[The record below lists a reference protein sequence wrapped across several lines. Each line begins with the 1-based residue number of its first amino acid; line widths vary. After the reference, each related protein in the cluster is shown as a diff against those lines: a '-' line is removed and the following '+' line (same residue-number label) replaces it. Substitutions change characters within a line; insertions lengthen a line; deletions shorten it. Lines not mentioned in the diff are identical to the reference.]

1 MLLNNCKK
9 IIISIVFVACTVTLF
24 AETKDLSVRFLD
36 KANEAFEENNIEDAY
51 KYVNQALAVAKDKE
65 SQANVLYFAQTVYSV
80 KLQTLLEKYDDITFI
95 DIQMNLEKYPNVE
108 NTKIKKLIKQIET
121 EQANIAKAAEKA
133 EVQAQRKI
141 EAERFEAQQ
150 ESLEAQ
156 TQAMKEQADA
166 LKQQAEDNKQSQ
178 EALTEAIIKQAE
190 DTKTTQA
197 EIKNALETGLKDMG
211 NALTESTK
219 EQAEA
224 LKQQITTQAELKNAL
239 ETSLK
244 DMGNAFTESAKEQKR
259 STKVIAFA
267 VIGIAI
273 IILIVVL
280 LIIVIV
286 RHGIKQQKIQQE
298 QYVQA
303 FKMLAA
309 TQNQTNRIMLGGAVD
324 LYGQGN
330 LRIAGSSTWAPA
342 QALPDVPYTEQD
354 EEELK
359 QLAIKCEEIGQKIDS
374 VTGRKNNSKNVSE
387 IVYKL
392 SIQLGLPQG
401 LAMLNFCASMIY
413 DAGFL
418 GIDPDLLSSTTL
430 SEEEKEAMKEHV
442 NLAEKYLSFVPKK
455 YWSVFEDAAM
465 KHHENIDGTGYP
477 KGLKGD
483 EIPQIARLIRVAESY
498 VSLSSRRS
506 YRGAMDK
513 ESAVAALREQENL
526 YDKDVVDVLEQIV

>member
-9 IIISIVFVACTVTLF
+9 ILFSIIILACSVTLF
-24 AETKDLSVRFLD
+24 AATTDLSVRFLD
-36 KANEAFEENNIEDAY
+36 KANLAFEDNNIEDAY

-80 KLQTLLEKYDDITFI
+80 KLQNLLGNYDEMAFI

-166 LKQQAEDNKQSQ
+166 FKQQIEV
-178 EALTEAIIKQAE
+178 
-190 DTKTTQA
+190 TKTTQA
-197 EIKNALETGLKDMG
+197 EFKNALETGLKDM
-211 NALTESTK
+211 S
-219 EQAEA
+219 
-224 LKQQITTQAELKNAL
+224 
-239 ETSLK
+239 
-244 DMGNAFTESAKEQKR
+244 NAFTESAEEQKR

-280 LIIVIV
+280 LITVLV

-330 LRIAGSSTWAPA
+330 FRIAGSSTWAPA
-342 QALPDVPYTEQD
+342 QALPDVPYTEED

-374 VTGRKNNSKNVSE
+374 ATGRKNNSKNVSE

-401 LAMLNFCASMIY
+401 LAMLNFCAAMIY

-455 YWSVFEDAAM
+455 YWNVFEDAAM

>member
-9 IIISIVFVACTVTLF
+9 ILFSIIILACSVTLF
-24 AETKDLSVRFLD
+24 AATTDLSVRFLD
-36 KANEAFEENNIEDAY
+36 KANLAFEDNNIEDAY

-80 KLQTLLEKYDDITFI
+80 KLQNLLGNYDEMAFI

-108 NTKIKKLIKQIET
+108 NTKIKKLMKQIET

-166 LKQQAEDNKQSQ
+166 IKQQAEDTKQSQ
-178 EALTEAIIKQAE
+178 EALKEAIIKQAE
-190 DTKTTQA
+190 VTQTTQA
-197 EIKNALETGLKDMG
+197 EFKNALETG
-211 NALTESTK
+211 
-219 EQAEA
+219 
-224 LKQQITTQAELKNAL
+224 
-239 ETSLK
+239 LK

-286 RHGIKQQKIQQE
+286 RHGLKQQKIQQE

-324 LYGQGN
+324 IYGQGN
-330 LRIAGSSTWAPA
+330 LRIAGTSTWAPA
-342 QALPDVPYTEQD
+342 QALPDVTFTEED

-374 VTGRKNNSKNVSE
+374 ATGRKNNSKNVSE

-401 LAMLNFCASMIY
+401 LAMLNFCAAMIY

-430 SEEEKEAMKEHV
+430 TEEEKEAMKEHV

>member
-9 IIISIVFVACTVTLF
+9 ILFSIIFVACSVTLF
-24 AETKDLSVRFLD
+24 AATTDLSVRFLD
-36 KANEAFEENNIEDAY
+36 KANEAFEDNNIEDAY

-80 KLQTLLEKYDDITFI
+80 KLQNLLEKYDDMSFI

-108 NTKIKKLIKQIET
+108 NTKIKKLMKQIET

-166 LKQQAEDNKQSQ
+166 IKQQAEDTKQSQ
-178 EALTEAIIKQAE
+178 EALKEAIIKQAE
-190 DTKTTQA
+190 VTQTTQA
-197 EIKNALETGLKDMG
+197 EFKNALETG
-211 NALTESTK
+211 
-219 EQAEA
+219 
-224 LKQQITTQAELKNAL
+224 
-239 ETSLK
+239 LK

-286 RHGIKQQKIQQE
+286 RHGLKQQKIQQE

-324 LYGQGN
+324 IYGQGN
-330 LRIAGSSTWAPA
+330 LRIAGTSTWAPA
-342 QALPDVPYTEQD
+342 QALPDVTFTEED

-374 VTGRKNNSKNVSE
+374 ATGRKNNSKNVSE

-401 LAMLNFCASMIY
+401 LAMLNFCAAMIY

-430 SEEEKEAMKEHV
+430 TEEEKEAMKEHV

-477 KGLKGD
+477 KGLKGE

>member
-9 IIISIVFVACTVTLF
+9 ILFSIIILACSVTLF
-24 AETKDLSVRFLD
+24 AATTDLSVRFLD
-36 KANEAFEENNIEDAY
+36 KANLAFEDNNIEDAY

-80 KLQTLLEKYDDITFI
+80 KLQNLLGNYDEMAFI

-166 LKQQAEDNKQSQ
+166 FKQQIEV
-178 EALTEAIIKQAE
+178 
-190 DTKTTQA
+190 TKTTQA
-197 EIKNALETGLKDMG
+197 EFKNALETG
-211 NALTESTK
+211 
-219 EQAEA
+219 
-224 LKQQITTQAELKNAL
+224 
-239 ETSLK
+239 LK

-286 RHGIKQQKIQQE
+286 RHGIKHQKIQQE
-298 QYVQA
+298 NYVQA

-342 QALPDVPYTEQD
+342 QALPDVPYTEED

-374 VTGRKNNSKNVSE
+374 ATGRKNNSKNVSE

-401 LAMLNFCASMIY
+401 LAMLNFCAAMIY
-413 DAGFL
+413 AAGFL

-455 YWSVFEDAAM
+455 YWNVFEDAAM

>member
-9 IIISIVFVACTVTLF
+9 ILFSIIILACSVTLF
-24 AETKDLSVRFLD
+24 AATTDLSVRFLD
-36 KANEAFEENNIEDAY
+36 KANEAFEDNNIEDAY

-80 KLQTLLEKYDDITFI
+80 KLQNLLGNYDEMAFI

-166 LKQQAEDNKQSQ
+166 FKQQIEV
-178 EALTEAIIKQAE
+178 
-190 DTKTTQA
+190 TKTTQA
-197 EIKNALETGLKDMG
+197 EFKNALETG
-211 NALTESTK
+211 
-219 EQAEA
+219 
-224 LKQQITTQAELKNAL
+224 
-239 ETSLK
+239 LK

-273 IILIVVL
+273 IILIVVI

-298 QYVQA
+298 NYVQA

-342 QALPDVPYTEQD
+342 QALPDVPYTEED

-374 VTGRKNNSKNVSE
+374 ATGRKNNSKNVSE

-401 LAMLNFCASMIY
+401 LAMLNFCAAMIY

-455 YWSVFEDAAM
+455 YWNVFEDAAM

>member
-178 EALTEAIIKQAE
+178 EALKEVIIKQAE
-190 DTKTTQA
+190 DTKTTHA
-197 EIKNALETGLKDMG
+197 EFKNALETGLKDM
-211 NALTESTK
+211 S
-219 EQAEA
+219 
-224 LKQQITTQAELKNAL
+224 
-239 ETSLK
+239 
-244 DMGNAFTESAKEQKR
+244 NAFTESAKEQKR

-267 VIGIAI
+267 IIGIAI

-342 QALPDVPYTEQD
+342 QALPDVPYTEED

-442 NLAEKYLSFVPKK
+442 NLAEKYLSFIPKK

>member
-9 IIISIVFVACTVTLF
+9 ILFSIIILACSVTLF
-24 AETKDLSVRFLD
+24 AATTDLSVRFLD
-36 KANEAFEENNIEDAY
+36 KANEAFEDNNIEDAY

-80 KLQTLLEKYDDITFI
+80 KLQNLLGNYDEMAFI

-108 NTKIKKLIKQIET
+108 NTKIKKLMKQIET

-166 LKQQAEDNKQSQ
+166 FKQQIEV
-178 EALTEAIIKQAE
+178 
-190 DTKTTQA
+190 TKTTQA
-197 EIKNALETGLKDMG
+197 EFKNALETG
-211 NALTESTK
+211 
-219 EQAEA
+219 
-224 LKQQITTQAELKNAL
+224 
-239 ETSLK
+239 LK

-273 IILIVVL
+273 IILIVVI

-298 QYVQA
+298 NYVQA

-342 QALPDVPYTEQD
+342 QALPDVPYTEED

-374 VTGRKNNSKNVSE
+374 ATGRKNNSKNVSE

-401 LAMLNFCASMIY
+401 LAMLNFCAAMIY

-418 GIDPDLLSSTTL
+418 GIAPDLLSSTTL

>member
-1 MLLNNCKK
+1 M
-9 IIISIVFVACTVTLF
+9 S
-24 AETKDLSVRFLD
+24 
-36 KANEAFEENNIEDAY
+36 
-51 KYVNQALAVAKDKE
+51 
-65 SQANVLYFAQTVYSV
+65 
-80 KLQTLLEKYDDITFI
+80 
-95 DIQMNLEKYPNVE
+95 
-108 NTKIKKLIKQIET
+108 
-121 EQANIAKAAEKA
+121 
-133 EVQAQRKI
+133 
-141 EAERFEAQQ
+141 
-150 ESLEAQ
+150 
-156 TQAMKEQADA
+156 
-166 LKQQAEDNKQSQ
+166 
-178 EALTEAIIKQAE
+178 
-190 DTKTTQA
+190 
-197 EIKNALETGLKDMG
+197 
-211 NALTESTK
+211 
-219 EQAEA
+219 
-224 LKQQITTQAELKNAL
+224 
-239 ETSLK
+239 
-244 DMGNAFTESAKEQKR
+244 NAFTESAEEQKR

-267 VIGIAI
+267 IIGIAI

-342 QALPDVPYTEQD
+342 QALPDVPYTEED

>member
-9 IIISIVFVACTVTLF
+9 ILFSIIILACSVTLF
-24 AETKDLSVRFLD
+24 AATTDLSVRFLD
-36 KANEAFEENNIEDAY
+36 KANEAFEDNNIDDAY

-80 KLQTLLEKYDDITFI
+80 KLQNLLEKYDDMAFI

-108 NTKIKKLIKQIET
+108 NTKIKKLMKQIET

-166 LKQQAEDNKQSQ
+166 FKQQIEV
-178 EALTEAIIKQAE
+178 
-190 DTKTTQA
+190 TKTTQA
-197 EIKNALETGLKDMG
+197 EFKNALETG
-211 NALTESTK
+211 
-219 EQAEA
+219 
-224 LKQQITTQAELKNAL
+224 
-239 ETSLK
+239 LK

-273 IILIVVL
+273 IILIVIL
-280 LIIVIV
+280 LIIVLV

-298 QYVQA
+298 NYVQA

-455 YWSVFEDAAM
+455 YWNVFEDAAM

>member
-80 KLQTLLEKYDDITFI
+80 KLQTLLEKYDDFSFI

-166 LKQQAEDNKQSQ
+166 LKQQAED
-178 EALTEAIIKQAE
+178 
-190 DTKTTQA
+190 TKTTQA
-197 EIKNALETGLKDMG
+197 EIKNALETGLKDM
-211 NALTESTK
+211 S
-219 EQAEA
+219 
-224 LKQQITTQAELKNAL
+224 
-239 ETSLK
+239 
-244 DMGNAFTESAKEQKR
+244 NAFTESAEEQKR

-267 VIGIAI
+267 IIGIAI

-342 QALPDVPYTEQD
+342 QALPDVPYTEED

-374 VTGRKNNSKNVSE
+374 ATGRKNNSKNVSE

>member
-9 IIISIVFVACTVTLF
+9 IILSIVFVACTVTLF
-24 AETKDLSVRFLD
+24 AATTDLSVRFLD

-51 KYVNQALAVAKDKE
+51 KYVNQALTVAKDKE
-65 SQANVLYFAQTVYSV
+65 SQANVLYFAQTVYSI
-80 KLQTLLEKYDDITFI
+80 KLQNLLEKYDDMGFI

-121 EQANIAKAAEKA
+121 QQANMEKAAEKA
-133 EVQAQRKI
+133 DLEAQRQI
-141 EAERFEAQQ
+141 EKERFEAQQ
-150 ESLEAQ
+150 ESMEAQ
-156 TQAMKEQADA
+156 AQAMKDQAEA
-166 LKQQAEDNKQSQ
+166 IKQQAE
-178 EALTEAIIKQAE
+178 I
-190 DTKTTQA
+190 TKSTQA
-197 EIKNALETGLKDMG
+197 EFKNALETGLKDMG
-211 NALTESTK
+211 T
-219 EQAEA
+219 
-224 LKQQITTQAELKNAL
+224 
-239 ETSLK
+239 
-244 DMGNAFTESAKEQKR
+244 AFTESAKEQKR

-309 TQNQTNRIMLGGAVD
+309 TQKQTNRIMLGGAVD

-342 QALPDVPYTEQD
+342 QALPDVPYTEED

-374 VTGRKNNSKNVSE
+374 ATGRKNNSKNVSE

-401 LAMLNFCASMIY
+401 LAMLNFCAAMIY

>member
-9 IIISIVFVACTVTLF
+9 ILFSIIILACSVTLF
-24 AETKDLSVRFLD
+24 AATTDLSVRFLD
-36 KANEAFEENNIEDAY
+36 KANLAFEDNNIADAY

-80 KLQTLLEKYDDITFI
+80 KLQTLLEKYDDIAFI

-166 LKQQAEDNKQSQ
+166 FKQQIEV
-178 EALTEAIIKQAE
+178 
-190 DTKTTQA
+190 TKTTQA
-197 EIKNALETGLKDMG
+197 EFKNALETG
-211 NALTESTK
+211 
-219 EQAEA
+219 
-224 LKQQITTQAELKNAL
+224 
-239 ETSLK
+239 LK

-280 LIIVIV
+280 LIIVLV

-298 QYVQA
+298 NYVQA

-324 LYGQGN
+324 LYGKGN

-342 QALPDVPYTEQD
+342 QALPDVPYTEED

-374 VTGRKNNSKNVSE
+374 ATGRKNNSKNVSE

-401 LAMLNFCASMIY
+401 LAMLNFCAAMIY

-455 YWSVFEDAAM
+455 YWNVFEDAAM

>member
-9 IIISIVFVACTVTLF
+9 ILFSIIILACSVTLF
-24 AETKDLSVRFLD
+24 AATTDLSVRFLD
-36 KANEAFEENNIEDAY
+36 KANLAFEDNNIEDAY

-80 KLQTLLEKYDDITFI
+80 KLQNLLGNYDEMAFI

-166 LKQQAEDNKQSQ
+166 FKQQIEV
-178 EALTEAIIKQAE
+178 
-190 DTKTTQA
+190 TKTTQA
-197 EIKNALETGLKDMG
+197 EFKNALETG
-211 NALTESTK
+211 
-219 EQAEA
+219 
-224 LKQQITTQAELKNAL
+224 
-239 ETSLK
+239 LK

-273 IILIVVL
+273 IILIVVI

-298 QYVQA
+298 NYVQA

-324 LYGQGN
+324 LYGKGN

-342 QALPDVPYTEQD
+342 QALPDVPYTEED

-374 VTGRKNNSKNVSE
+374 ATGRKNNSKNVSE

-401 LAMLNFCASMIY
+401 LAMLNFCAAMIY